1 MNRSIYFDLCEK
13 RLTLLCYSVELRGKL
28 NILNYNLHCED
39 FYVHFFNLLFGVVCG
54 RGRNPTL
61 RLWPTIF
68 SGKIDVFPGD
78 RRSRL
83 ISSMTSVAPA

>member
-39 FYVHFFNLLFGVVCG
+39 FYVHFFGDDANLL
-54 RGRNPTL
+54 
-61 RLWPTIF
+61 I
-68 SGKIDVFPGD
+68 
-78 RRSRL
+78 
-83 ISSMTSVAPA
+83 